1 MAHDNNILDAEVVV
15 PLKYDLLLINCET
28 KLDLSCSKECITS
41 QISIT
46 PQIPGNPNANPPA
59 PAIAIIKTTSATFQI
74 NNAKLYVPVATLS
87 INENISFLENIKQ
100 GFKGKNSWN
109 KYRSEIAA
117 ETNKL

>member
-15 PLKYDLLLINCET
+15 PFKYDLLLINCET

-87 INENISFLENIKQ
+87 INKF
-100 GFKGKNSWN
+100 FR
-109 KYRSEIAA
+109 KYKARI
-117 ETNKL
+117 